1 MENFKEWI
9 SDNLRYI
16 LLGLGLIL
24 VLAVAIVGIRA
35 ISNIAT
41 GRSSG
46 SSGTPAQTEAPQTE
60 SAAPS
65 DVIVQDETDA
75 PAQTGSTLVHND
87 AKVLTTMT
95 AYYEARTN
103 GDTET
108 LRKLNPSMDDQE
120 EANILNS
127 YVESY
132 SDVSTYSREGLTP
145 GSYVVYV
152 SYKGKVRDI
161 DTLVPSL
168 NEYYLM
174 TDETGGLYIADTEG
188 DTQVEA
194 FCTEAQ
200 NSAEVQNLISSVN
213 NELDAA
219 KEADPALKEF
229 MGQYDGSGASQN
241 SGGETE
247 SGETSD
253 EGESTEIVA
262 LDSCNVR
269 STPTTE
275 EDNII
280 GSLYVGETAV
290 KLGETDDGWTQIDY
304 NGETAYVSSD
314 FVATPEEAEAQNEAD
329 YFAPGAVE

>member
-1 MENFKEWI
+1 MKKRKLKKYIKKYLREYLQEPDVINAAVV
-9 SDNLRYI
+9 SVDNLR
-16 LLGLGLIL
+16 
-24 VLAVAIVGIRA
+24 GI
-35 ISNIAT
+35 
-41 GRSSG
+41 
-46 SSGTPAQTEAPQTE
+46 
-60 SAAPS
+60 AA
-65 DVIVQDETDA
+65 
-75 PAQTGSTLVHND
+75 
-87 AKVLTTMT
+87 
-95 AYYEARTN
+95 
-103 GDTET
+103 
-108 LRKLNPSMDDQE
+108 
-120 EANILNS
+120 
-127 YVESY
+127 
-132 SDVSTYSREGLTP
+132 
-145 GSYVVYV
+145 
-152 SYKGKVRDI
+152 
-161 DTLVPSL
+161 
-168 NEYYLM
+168 
-174 TDETGGLYIADTEG
+174 
-188 DTQVEA
+188 A
-194 FCTEAQ
+194 FGE
-200 NSAEVQNLISSVN
+200 
-213 NELDAA
+213 DAA